1 MPPRGYRKPK
11 PIELT
16 IEDYQDAVYFA
27 EVARQ
32 SVRMLERRFPMNRA
46 VIGLEGSAD
55 AAIREFTRLR
65 DEFIARGQADQRPST
80 TSVSPLPPD
89 ADRPGETRS

>member
-55 AAIREFTRLR
+55 AAVREFTRLR
-65 DEFIARGQADQRPST
+65 DEFIAAQADQRQA
-80 TSVSPLPPD
+80 SPVVPQPQD
-89 ADRPGETRS
+89 ADRPGEERS